1 MNDCR
6 RVIFCIFTNERITD
20 NGFAQESFCVSLTDS
35 LVNGILNRCALKMD
49 VLSDFQKDHC
59 HSGVLTDRN
68 HLLVR
73 NL

>member
-6 RVIFCIFTNERITD
+6 RVIFCVFTDQWIAD
-20 NGFAQESFCVSLTDS
+20 HGFAQESLCVSLTDA
-35 LVNGILNRCALKMD
+35 LVDGIFNRCALKVD